1 MNNCPKCGNPL
12 QVGTASCP
20 ICGTDIAAASAQ
32 PTKTTV
38 TVASVATP
46 TTPPVNQPAP
56 VVEAQPAAPV
66 AAQPAPTAAPT
77 PEPAQA
83 VPVAPVTEAPT
94 QPATQAPVAPVTE
107 APAAPV
113 AAQPVTEPVA
123 APVTVDPNTIA
134 PTVQTIDGGTPV
146 PSIPASLNPDA
157 NLNVSAPVEEPK
169 KAKKAK
175 KGINKNVLV
184 ILLVVLIAGGVG
196 AFFLMGGM
204 GKKTPLTPA
213 PVTEDIAYTS
223 VSTNGYKLKIQDG
236 WIVTEDG
243 DNVIVVNTEET
254 VALKLAHT
262 NFAVSS
268 ITKETIESYFTT
280 RSDFTNT
287 EILETTISAK
297 EGYLVN
303 TTMAEAPIQ
312 VYFIGGGNNL
322 TIGAT
327 IVYVS
332 AETKTKYEAEVTEM
346 IGSLSYSDES
356 LKAITT
362 IDMFNGAFG
371 VYNGIVSH
379 SQNTQQQPTTPEE
392 PTTPDT
398 PSNENPGTQ
407 EQPVVENPEQNN
419 NGQNNL
425 ETPVTEQ

>member
-1 MNNCPKCGNPL
+1 MYLLC
-12 QVGTASCP
+12 
-20 ICGTDIAAASAQ
+20 
-32 PTKTTV
+32 
-38 TVASVATP
+38 
-46 TTPPVNQPAP
+46 
-56 VVEAQPAAPV
+56 E
-66 AAQPAPTAAPT
+66 
-77 PEPAQA
+77 
-83 VPVAPVTEAPT
+83 
-94 QPATQAPVAPVTE
+94 
-107 APAAPV
+107 
-113 AAQPVTEPVA
+113 
-123 APVTVDPNTIA
+123 
-134 PTVQTIDGGTPV
+134 VQTNLV
-146 PSIPASLNPDA
+146 FFFLLLNTT
-157 NLNVSAPVEEPK
+157 LVIKMS
-169 KAKKAK
+169 
-175 KGINKNVLV
+175 LV
-184 ILLVVLIAGGVG
+184 ILIVVLIAGGVG

-213 PVTEDIAYTS
+213 PVTEEVAYTS

-243 DNVIVVNTEET
+243 DNVIVMNTEET

-268 ITKETIESYFTT
+268 ITKETIESYFLNRT
-280 RSDFTNT
+280 DFANT

-297 EGYLVN
+297 EGYLIN

-332 AETKTKYEAEVTEM
+332 TETKTKYEAAVTEM

-371 VYNGIVSH
+371 LYGGIVAQ
-379 SQNTQQQPTTPEE
+379 SQITQQAPVTPEE

-398 PSNENPGTQ
+398 PTDENQ
-407 EQPVVENPEQNN
+407 NVQQPDVENPEQNN
-419 NGQNNL
+419 NGQNNT
-425 ETPVTEQ
+425 ETPVIEQ